1 MQSIS
6 DSGVWLFL
14 FLCYSIH
21 LRYINKYRQFYV
33 KVQIPAKYVAL
44 FIHSSHGPD
53 EIMWDNLVSTVFG
66 TLFCHHLLYFLFLS
80 DTQRL
85 FHPGSSLFL
94 WQNTPVSVILPLPS
108 VSFPSAPS
116 LSSHLISSFPM
127 NFTGEKRL
135 EAPQLGYRLQWS
147 KRHRGHTFFLLASSF
162 LSSRP
167 VSSFLFLFFSPLFFT
182 CFLSPTLF
190 LFPLPPPPLLLLLFP
205 LLCFA
210 LVCRSPLFPRLPVS
224 SCHPISRPSTPLHSF
239 LALS

>member
-1 MQSIS
+1 M
-6 DSGVWLFL
+6 
-14 FLCYSIH
+14 
-21 LRYINKYRQFYV
+21 
-33 KVQIPAKYVAL
+33 
-44 FIHSSHGPD
+44 
-53 EIMWDNLVSTVFG
+53 STVFG

-116 LSSHLISSFPM
+116 LSSHLNSSFPM

-190 LFPLPPPPLLLLLFP
+190 LFPLPPPPYLSFCFLSSALLSSAALLSSHVFP
-205 LLCFA
+205 FPH
-210 LVCRSPLFPRLPVS
+210 VIPFPVPL
-224 SCHPISRPSTPLHSF
+224 HPST
-239 LALS
+239 LSWP